1 METIRYLF
9 SFILAII
16 VVSCTAGPH
25 DTFYSVSVSIAPD
38 ATGSISPAADSSY
51 EEGSRI
57 SLQANAKE
65 GYQFTGW
72 TGDLDTTANPL
83 SLTVDRDY
91 TLTANF
97 TENQFFLHE
106 NGVTILCPEA
116 EPGQKGEVDGK
127 VYTAVDR
134 ALLNKERDRDVILTV
149 CTSPVTDM
157 SSLFASWDYEYFD
170 GDIGNWDVSNVT
182 RMDSMF
188 YGLRVFDQD
197 LNHWDVSSVT
207 DMSSMFEGTG
217 NFNGDISSWD
227 VSNVINMS
235 RMFRGAEYFNRDISN
250 WDVSKVT
257 DMSRMF
263 NGAYFNQD
271 LSTWDVSNVTDMS
284 RMFSGSVV
292 GGPTRFNG
300 NISDWDVSN
309 VAKMDSMFY
318 NATSF
323 NADIGRW
330 DVSKVTSM
338 NRMFSLAENFNQN
351 LNSWDVSNVT
361 DMSYMFSGAENFNQD
376 LSGWCVE
383 KITEEPEC
391 FSCESPLSEEYHP
404 VWGTCP

>member
-9 SFILAII
+9 FFILAII
-16 VVSCTAGPH
+16 VVSCTTGPH

-38 ATGSISPAADSSY
+38 ASGSISPAADSSY
-51 EEGSRI
+51 EEGSNI

-97 TENQFFLHE
+97 TMAENQFFLHE

-134 ALLNKERDRDVILTV
+134 ALLNKARDSADILTV

-170 GDIGNWDVSNVT
+170 VDIGNWDVSNVT

-188 YGLRVFDQD
+188 YGLRVFDHD
-197 LNHWDVSSVT
+197 LNHWDVSNVK
-207 DMSSMFEGTG
+207 DMSSMFEVTG

-250 WDVSKVT
+250 WDVSNVT

-271 LSTWDVSNVTDMS
+271 LSTWNVSNVTDMS
-284 RMFSGSVV
+284 GMFSGSVV
-292 GGPTRFNG
+292 GGPTPFNG

-330 DVSKVTSM
+330 DVSQVTKM
-338 NRMFSLAENFNQN
+338 GGMFH
-351 LNSWDVSNVT
+351 D
-361 DMSYMFSGAENFNQD
+361 AENFNQD
-376 LSGWCVE
+376 LSGWCVLN
-383 KITEEPEC
+383 IDEEPGD
-391 FSCESPLSEEYHP
+391 FSTGSALSQEHHP